1 MKLILSI
8 LFLLF
13 SCENLIY
20 SNYKIINNKNLNLNT
35 YEIKSGDNLYS
46 ISRKLNLSISSL
58 IKLNKIAPPYKIFPK
73 QKLILPKRSFHKV
86 KKGETLYSISRQYK
100 TDVYSIS
107 KLNNLKNINSINE
120 GQALKIYGDLKIET
134 KNNYRSND
142 NKANIKKNDSKK
154 KSLKPIKKT
163 TTNFK
168 QTPNKNF
175 KFMWPVKGKLISK
188 YGKSSDGFFNDGINI
203 NSKLN
208 QKVGASNDGVIIYSG
223 NEIPGYGNLVLIK
236 HSQNWITAYAHLGTV
251 SIEKGDK
258 VKKGQVIGLVGKT
271 GNVRKPQLH
280 FEIRKGKEAVNPLNY
295 LS

>member
-1 MKLILSI
+1 MKLILLI
-8 LFLLF
+8 LFLLS
-13 SCENLIY
+13 SCESLIY
-20 SNYKIINNKNLNLNT
+20 SNYKIINNKKLNLNT
-35 YEIKSGDNLYS
+35 YEVRRGDNLYS

-73 QKLILPKRSFHKV
+73 QNLILPKKSFHKV
-86 KKGETLYSISRQYK
+86 KKGETLYSISRRYK

-120 GQALKIYGDLKIET
+120 GQALKIYGDLKNET
-134 KNNYRSND
+134 KNNYRSNV
-142 NKANIKKNDSKK
+142 NKAKIKKTDSKK
-154 KSLKPIKKT
+154 KSLKSVEKT
-163 TTNFK
+163 TLNFK
-168 QTPNKNF
+168 QTVSKNS
-175 KFMWPVKGKLISK
+175 KFIWPVKGKLISK

-208 QKVGASNDGVIIYSG
+208 QKVGASNDGVVIYSG

-236 HSQNWITAYAHLGTV
+236 HSQNWITAYAHLGEV

-258 VKKGQVIGLVGKT
+258 VKKGQIIGLVGKT

-280 FEIRKGKEAVNPLNY
+280 FEIRKGKDAVNPLNY

>member
-20 SNYKIINNKNLNLNT
+20 SNYKIIDNKNLNLNT
-35 YEIKSGDNLYS
+35 YEIRSGDNLYS

-120 GQALKIYGDLKIET
+120 GQALKIYGDLKNET
-134 KNNYRSND
+134 KNNYGSNN
-142 NKANIKKNDSKK
+142 NKANIKKIDSKK
-154 KSLKPIKKT
+154 KLLKSNKKT
-163 TTNFK
+163 TTKFK
-168 QTPNKNF
+168 QTPSKNF

-208 QKVGASNDGVIIYSG
+208 QKVGASNDGVVIYSG
-223 NEIPGYGNLVLIK
+223 NEIPGYGNLILIK
-236 HSQNWITAYAHLGTV
+236 HSQNWITAYAHLGKV

-258 VKKGQVIGLVGKT
+258 VKKGQIIGLVGKT

>member
-1 MKLILSI
+1 MKLILLI
-8 LFLLF
+8 LFLLS
-13 SCENLIY
+13 SCESLIY
-20 SNYKIINNKNLNLNT
+20 SDYKIINNKKLNLNT
-35 YEIKSGDNLYS
+35 YEVRSGDNLYS

-58 IKLNKIAPPYKIFPK
+58 IKLNKIAPPFKIYPK
-73 QKLILPKRSFHKV
+73 QNLILPKQSFHNV
-86 KKGETLYSISRQYK
+86 KKGETLYSISRKYK

-107 KLNNLKNINSINE
+107 KLNNLKNINSIKE
-120 GQALKIYGDLKIET
+120 GQALKIYGDLKLET
-134 KNNYRSND
+134 KNNHRSNV
-142 NKANIKKNDSKK
+142 NKAKLKKIDSKK
-154 KSLKPIKKT
+154 KSLKTVKKT
-163 TTNFK
+163 TPISK
-168 QTPNKNF
+168 QTFSKNS
-175 KFMWPVKGKLISK
+175 KFIWPVKGKLISK
-188 YGKSSDGFFNDGINI
+188 YGKSSNGFFNDGINI

-236 HSQNWITAYAHLGTV
+236 HSQNWITAYAHLGKV

-258 VKKGQVIGLVGKT
+258 VKKGQIIGLVGKT

>member
-20 SNYKIINNKNLNLNT
+20 SNYKIIDNKNLNLNT

-208 QKVGASNDGVIIYSG
+208 QKVGASNDGVVIYSG
-223 NEIPGYGNLVLIK
+223 NEIPGYGNLILIK
-236 HSQNWITAYAHLGTV
+236 HSQNWITAYAHLGKV
-251 SIEKGDK
+251 SVEKGDK
-258 VKKGQVIGLVGKT
+258 VKKGQIIGLVGKT

-280 FEIRKGKEAVNPLNY
+280 FEIRKGKEAVNPLKY

>member
-35 YEIKSGDNLYS
+35 YEIRSGDNLYS

-86 KKGETLYSISRQYK
+86 KKGETLYSISRKYK

-120 GQALKIYGDLKIET
+120 GQALKIYGDLKNGT
-134 KNNYRSND
+134 KNNYRSNV
-142 NKANIKKNDSKK
+142 NRANIKKIDSKK
-154 KSLKPIKKT
+154 KLLKSDIKT

-168 QTPNKNF
+168 QPPSKNF
-175 KFMWPVKGKLISK
+175 KFIWPVKGKLISK

-236 HSQNWITAYAHLGTV
+236 HSQNWITAYAHLGAV

>member
-1 MKLILSI
+1 MKLILLI
-8 LFLLF
+8 LFLLS
-13 SCENLIY
+13 SCESLIY
-20 SNYKIINNKNLNLNT
+20 SDYKIINNKKSNLNT
-35 YEIKSGDNLYS
+35 YEVRKGDNLYS

-73 QKLILPKRSFHKV
+73 QTLILPKQSFHKV
-86 KKGETLYSISRQYK
+86 KKGETLYSISRRYK

-120 GQALKIYGDLKIET
+120 GQALKIYGDLKIGN
-134 KNNYRSND
+134 KNNISNG

-154 KSLKPIKKT
+154 KSLKSVKKT
-163 TTNFK
+163 TLNFE
-168 QTPNKNF
+168 QTLNKNS
-175 KFMWPVKGKLISK
+175 KFIWPVKGKLISK
-188 YGKSSDGFFNDGINI
+188 YGKSTDGFFNDGINI

-208 QKVGASNDGVIIYSG
+208 QKVGASNDGVVIYSG

-236 HSQNWITAYAHLGTV
+236 HSQNWITAYAHLGKVT
-251 SIEKGDK
+251 IEKGDK
-258 VKKGQVIGLVGKT
+258 VKKGEIIGLVGKT

>member
-1 MKLILSI
+1 MKLILLI
-8 LFLLF
+8 LFLLS
-13 SCENLIY
+13 SCESLIY
-20 SNYKIINNKNLNLNT
+20 SDYKIINNKKSNLNT
-35 YEIKSGDNLYS
+35 YEVRKGDNLYS

-73 QKLILPKRSFHKV
+73 QTLILPKQSFHKV
-86 KKGETLYSISRQYK
+86 KKGETLYSISRRYK

-134 KNNYRSND
+134 KNNISNG
-142 NKANIKKNDSKK
+142 NKANIKKIDSKK
-154 KSLKPIKKT
+154 KSLKSVKKT
-163 TTNFK
+163 TLNFE
-168 QTPNKNF
+168 QTLNKNS
-175 KFMWPVKGKLISK
+175 KFIWPVKGKLISK

-208 QKVGASNDGVIIYSG
+208 QEVSASNEGVIIYSG

-236 HSQNWITAYAHLGTV
+236 HSQNWITAYAHLGKV
-251 SIEKGDK
+251 SVEKGDK
-258 VKKGQVIGLVGKT
+258 VKKGQIIGLVGKT

>member
-20 SNYKIINNKNLNLNT
+20 SNYKIIDNKNLNLNT

-154 KSLKPIKKT
+154 KSLKPIKKLS
-163 TTNFK
+163 
-168 QTPNKNF
+168 NKSILGL
-175 KFMWPVKGKLISK
+175 M
-188 YGKSSDGFFNDGINI
+188 
-203 NSKLN
+203 
-208 QKVGASNDGVIIYSG
+208 
-223 NEIPGYGNLVLIK
+223 
-236 HSQNWITAYAHLGTV
+236 ITALANCTIFF
-251 SIEKGDK
+251 S
-258 VKKGQVIGLVGKT
+258 
-271 GNVRKPQLH
+271 
-280 FEIRKGKEAVNPLNY
+280 
-295 LS
+295 

>member
-1 MKLILSI
+1 MKLIVSV
-8 LFLLF
+8 LFFLF
-13 SCENLIY
+13 SCESLIY
-20 SNYKIINNKNLNLNT
+20 SDYKIINNKKSNLNT
-35 YEIKSGDNLYS
+35 YEVRKGDNLYS

-73 QKLILPKRSFHKV
+73 QTLILPKQSFHKV
-86 KKGETLYSISRQYK
+86 KKGETLYSISRRYK

-134 KNNYRSND
+134 KNNISNG
-142 NKANIKKNDSKK
+142 NKANIKKIDSKK
-154 KSLKPIKKT
+154 KSLKSVKKT
-163 TTNFK
+163 TLNFE
-168 QTPNKNF
+168 QTLNKNS
-175 KFMWPVKGKLISK
+175 KFIWPVKGKLISK
-188 YGKSSDGFFNDGINI
+188 YGKSTDGFFNDGINI

-208 QKVGASNDGVIIYSG
+208 QKVGASNDGVVIYSG

-236 HSQNWITAYAHLGTV
+236 HSQNWITAYAHLGKVT
-251 SIEKGDK
+251 IEKGDK
-258 VKKGQVIGLVGKT
+258 VKKGEIIGLVGKT

>member
-1 MKLILSI
+1 MKLILLI
-8 LFLLF
+8 LLVLS
-13 SCENLIY
+13 SCESIIY
-20 SNYKIINNKNLNLNT
+20 DDYKIINNKKSNLNI
-35 YEIKSGDNLYS
+35 YEVRRGDNLYS

-73 QKLILPKRSFHKV
+73 QNLILPKRSFYKV
-86 KKGETLYSISRQYK
+86 KKGETLYSISRRYK

-107 KLNNLKNINSINE
+107 KLNNLKNINSIYE
-120 GQALKIYGDLKIET
+120 GQVLKIYGDIKIET
-134 KNNYRSND
+134 KNNYSGNI
-142 NKANIKKNDSKK
+142 NKANIKKIDSKK
-154 KSLKPIKKT
+154 KSLKATIKKT
-163 TTNFK
+163 PNFK
-168 QTPNKNF
+168 QTFSKNS
-175 KFMWPVKGKLISK
+175 KFIWPVKGKIISK
-188 YGKSSDGFFNDGINI
+188 YGKSSNGFFNDGINI

-208 QKVGASNDGVIIYSG
+208 QKVSASNDGVIIYSG

-236 HSQNWITAYAHLGTV
+236 HSQNWITAYAHLGKV

-258 VKKGQVIGLVGKT
+258 VKKGQIIGLVGKT

>member
-1 MKLILSI
+1 MKLILLI
-8 LFLLF
+8 LFLLS
-13 SCENLIY
+13 SCESLIY
-20 SNYKIINNKNLNLNT
+20 SDYKIINNKKSNLNT
-35 YEIKSGDNLYS
+35 YEVRSGDNLYS

-73 QKLILPKRSFHKV
+73 QNLILPKQSFHKV
-86 KKGETLYSISRQYK
+86 KKGETLYSISRRYK

-120 GQALKIYGDLKIET
+120 GQALKIYGDLKIEN
-134 KNNYRSND
+134 KNNYRNNV
-142 NKANIKKNDSKK
+142 NKANLKKIDSKK
-154 KSLKPIKKT
+154 KSLKSVKKT
-163 TTNFK
+163 TPNFK
-168 QTPNKNF
+168 QTFSKNS
-175 KFMWPVKGKLISK
+175 KFIWPVKGKLISK

-208 QKVGASNDGVIIYSG
+208 QKVSASNDGVIIYSG

-236 HSQNWITAYAHLGTV
+236 HSQNWITAYAHLGKV

-258 VKKGQVIGLVGKT
+258 VKKGQIIGLVGKT

>member
-1 MKLILSI
+1 MKLILLI
-8 LFLLF
+8 LLVLS
-13 SCENLIY
+13 SCESIIY
-20 SNYKIINNKNLNLNT
+20 DDYKIINNKKSNLNI
-35 YEIKSGDNLYS
+35 YEVRRGDNLYS

-73 QKLILPKRSFHKV
+73 QNLILPKRSFYKV
-86 KKGETLYSISRQYK
+86 KKGETLYSISRRYK

-107 KLNNLKNINSINE
+107 KLNNLKNINSIYE
-120 GQALKIYGDLKIET
+120 GQVLKIYGDIKIET
-134 KNNYRSND
+134 KNNYSGNI
-142 NKANIKKNDSKK
+142 NKANIKKIDSKK
-154 KSLKPIKKT
+154 KSLKATIKKT
-163 TTNFK
+163 PNFK
-168 QTPNKNF
+168 QTFSKNS
-175 KFMWPVKGKLISK
+175 KFIWPVKGKIISK

-208 QKVGASNDGVIIYSG
+208 QKVSASNDGVIIYSG

-236 HSQNWITAYAHLGTV
+236 HSQNWITAYAHLGKV

-258 VKKGQVIGLVGKT
+258 VKKGQIIGLVGKT

>member
-1 MKLILSI
+1 MKLILLI
-8 LFLLF
+8 LFLLS
-13 SCENLIY
+13 SCESLIY
-20 SNYKIINNKNLNLNT
+20 SDYKIINNKKSNLNT
-35 YEIKSGDNLYS
+35 YEVRKGDNLYS

-73 QKLILPKRSFHKV
+73 QTLILPKQSFHKV
-86 KKGETLYSISRQYK
+86 KKGETLYSISRRYK

-120 GQALKIYGDLKIET
+120 GQALKIYGDLKIGN
-134 KNNYRSND
+134 KNNISNG
-142 NKANIKKNDSKK
+142 NKANIKKIDSKK
-154 KSLKPIKKT
+154 KSLKSVKKT
-163 TTNFK
+163 TLNFE
-168 QTPNKNF
+168 QTLNKNS
-175 KFMWPVKGKLISK
+175 KFIWPVKGKLISK
-188 YGKSSDGFFNDGINI
+188 YGKSTDGFFNDGINI

-208 QKVGASNDGVIIYSG
+208 QKVGASNDGVVIYSG

-236 HSQNWITAYAHLGTV
+236 HSQNWITAYAHLGKVT
-251 SIEKGDK
+251 IEKGDK
-258 VKKGQVIGLVGKT
+258 VKKGEIIGLVGKT